1 MSNILI
7 IKHGSLGDIVQ
18 ISGVLKDIRE
28 KHNNDNIFIL
38 TTYPYVALM
47 SKCPFV
53 DNLLVDRRLPRWNI
67 LYLLKLR
74 KIVNKF
80 NFSLA
85 YDLQNSSRTL
95 FYKKF
100 LFNISNWS
108 SASTMFKNETKK
120 IDFEQDSVL
129 ERFKLQLDSSN
140 VKSIHTLTPNFSWA
154 CLDVSR
160 TISRFLSKKFIVI
173 FPFSSPKLQ
182 HKQWPYYN
190 RLIKIIRSNH
200 QDLEI
205 ITAPGPNEIEEAKK
219 IDAITITNNG
229 KSLDIMQ
236 LAGLIKISQFVISND
251 TGPAHMAAH
260 LGLNGVVLFGYHT
273 TAKKVSIETKK
284 FRAISVRD
292 LKDLSPDEV
301 YKSIKKKLDLIN

>member
-28 KHNNDNIFIL
+28 KHKNDKIFIL
-38 TTYPYVALM
+38 TTYPYIELM
-47 SKCPFV
+47 SNCPFV
-53 DNLLVDRRLPRWNI
+53 DNLLVDKRLPRWNL

-80 NFSLA
+80 NFSLV

-95 FYKKF
+95 FYKKH

-108 SASTMFKNETKK
+108 STSTTLKNETKK
-120 IDFEQDSVL
+120 IDFEKDPVL
-129 ERFKLQLDSSN
+129 ERFKFQLDNSN
-140 VKSIHTLTPNFSWA
+140 VKSTHTLTPDFSWA
-154 CLDVSR
+154 CLNVDQ
-160 TISRFLSKKFIVI
+160 IINRFLGKKFIVI

-190 RLIKIIRSNH
+190 SLIKIIRSNH

-219 IDAITITNNG
+219 IDAITITNNR
-229 KSLDIMQ
+229 KSLDIME
-236 LAGLIKISQFVISND
+236 LAGLIKSSQFVISND

-273 TAKKVSIETKK
+273 TAKKVSIETEK
-284 FRAISVRD
+284 FRAISVKD
-292 LKDLSPDEV
+292 LKDLSPNEV
-301 YKSIKKKLDLIN
+301 YKNIKKKLDLIN

>member
-28 KHNNDNIFIL
+28 KHNNDKIFIL
-38 TTYPYVALM
+38 TTYQYSELM

-53 DNLLVDRRLPRWNI
+53 DNILIDKRLPRWNI
-67 LYLLKLR
+67 FYLLKLR
-74 KIVNKF
+74 KLVNKF
-80 NFSLA
+80 NFSIV

-95 FYKKF
+95 FYKKY

-108 SASTMFKNETKK
+108 NKKSTLKKETSK
-120 IDFEQDSVL
+120 INLEQDSVL
-129 ERFKLQLDSSN
+129 ERFKLQLDSADI
-140 VKSIHTLTPNFSWA
+140 KSTHTLNPNFSWA
-154 CLDVSR
+154 CSDVDH
-160 TISRFLSKKFIVI
+160 IVNRFLSKKFVVI

-190 RLIKIIRSNH
+190 KLIKIIRSNH
-200 QDLEI
+200 QDLEV
-205 ITAPGPNEIEEAKK
+205 ITVPGPNEIKDAEK
-219 IDAITITNNG
+219 IDAITVINNG

-236 LAGLIKISQFVISND
+236 LAGLIKRSQFVISND

-273 TAKKVSIETKK
+273 TAKKVSIETEK
-284 FRAISVRD
+284 FRAISVND
-292 LKDLSPDEV
+292 LKDLSADEV
-301 YKSIKKKLDLIN
+301 YKNIKKKLDLIN

>member
-28 KHNNDNIFIL
+28 KHNNDRIFIL
-38 TTYPYVALM
+38 TTYPYVELM
-47 SKCPFV
+47 TKCPFV
-53 DNLLVDRRLPRWNI
+53 DNLLIDKRLPRWNI
-67 LYLLKLR
+67 FYLLKLK

-80 NFSLA
+80 HFSLV

-95 FYKKF
+95 FYKKY
-100 LFNISNWS
+100 LFSISNWS
-108 SASTMFKNETKK
+108 SASTTLKNETKK
-120 IDFEQDSVL
+120 IDFEQDQVL
-129 ERFKLQLDSSN
+129 ERFKFQLDKSN
-140 VKSIHTLTPNFSWA
+140 VKSTHTLTPNFSWA
-154 CLDVSR
+154 CLDVDN
-160 TISRFLSKKFIVI
+160 IVNRFISKKFVVI

-190 RLIKIIRSNH
+190 SLIKIIKSNH
-200 QDLEI
+200 QGLEI

-236 LAGLIKISQFVISND
+236 LAGLIKKSEFVISND

-284 FRAISVRD
+284 FRAISVKD
-292 LKDLSPDEV
+292 LKDLSSDEV
-301 YKSIKKKLDLIN
+301 YKSIKKRLDSIN